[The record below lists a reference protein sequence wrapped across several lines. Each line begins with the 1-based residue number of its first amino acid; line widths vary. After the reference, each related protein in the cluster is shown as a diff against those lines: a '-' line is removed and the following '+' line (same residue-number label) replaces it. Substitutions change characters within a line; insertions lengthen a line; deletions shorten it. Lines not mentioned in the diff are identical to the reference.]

1 MVIKKTQLETIVR
14 VDRGTTIEQLLK
26 DLKVKEEKLCIF
38 INDNF
43 YRTLKLDHFLQRGD
57 LVKITPEL
65 TGGRGGGV
73 KLATTLIGI
82 GAVIATAGLGAG
94 AAGTLVGTKLAVAR
108 AGVLIGAQFL
118 IFGIQRIFGQRRQ
131 DDSVEASNTPSYG
144 LDAGSNRVRALEP
157 IPVVMGE
164 VVISPDISAKIYQE
178 PIDSEFITYTGL
190 GSSNNGVGG
199 WLDSTFDIDYT
210 TFLGAGIINIGG
222 QDFQYEHR
230 VISGT
235 PDVWDRRLPSLPD
248 PYRPTLPLAQSDP
261 MASGGDRINRTF
273 VWITNSLINDPAT
286 REKYVSWEDLI
297 DNGLGATFLDP
308 TVGTE
313 LQGIESYLFDDNF
326 FTSYPKIVRALKQIF
341 NYGFGDLVIDQN
353 KIGQTVAT
361 EYQEFNEYDNSET
374 TTDFPLAQV
383 EPNLLGTT
391 LGGAVYTI
399 EVNGNVY
406 SIEGGELVGT
416 DDPSLDDNWIVR
428 QSPDDV
434 FAIQVD
440 MRGRQLRRNPNV
452 VPTGAELLT
461 RQYDFE
467 YSDDGVTYTPFEYGV
482 DNFDLQAPRQL
493 ATFNEEYQNTLWVNN
508 LTPAKYWVR
517 CRKRE
522 PDETDINNICQMFVD
537 QIRFY
542 KSDINQ
548 TYECQNRKGVTV
560 EASAQINGTLDN
572 FSSRVRARCWVYDG
586 VSDYN
591 WGFSEN
597 PADWFLYF
605 ARGGFKNTSADG
617 SFVYPFSPT
626 TGWVNSADHPDNGEK
641 LFGAGITDAMIDF
654 PAIQEWWEYCDT
666 NNLTFNGVLT
676 TRKNAKTVLEEIARA
691 GRGSPNHTLGKLA
704 VIWEEPTQ
712 PVVAVF
718 TPDNI
723 LKDSFQISYINRK
736 VPDKV
741 ICEFIDKDQDYAQNE
756 VEADMPTVS
765 NIVDIAN
772 VQLWGTVYEDEA
784 QRTCNLIVSRNL
796 YNKRLITFKTD
807 AEGLIVS
814 RGDVISISHD
824 MTQWGYSGR
833 IKSMT
838 IFSGFITAIE
848 VDVEVDPLITEINV
862 RTPHN
867 QINQYDVTVS
877 GYWINIDPATPWA
890 VADAPQYLNPQ
901 GLENP
906 ASAYQNSWH
915 DDFIFLA
922 GFSDNGGKSC
932 RIKEINPINTNE
944 VEIVAI
950 DEELAYYAREFGG
963 AYVPPE
969 DYELIKSEVFNPA
982 VEFVDANTQRV
993 WFEKDGADAVSIL
1006 VQVNGAG
1013 YNPFISPTGATI
1025 FSNFVDF
1032 SYSTN
1037 DFVEVIISPVVVG
1050 VPFEIIDAN
1059 IEFTVP

>member
-1 MVIKKTQLETIVR
+1 MVIKKTDLETIVR
-14 VDRGTTIEQLLK
+14 VERGTTIDQLLK

-65 TGGRGGGV
+65 SGGRGGGV
-73 KLATTLIGI
+73 KIATTLIGI
-82 GAVIATAGLGAG
+82 GAIVASGGIGGGA
-94 AAGTLVGTKLAVAR
+94 LVGTKLAVAR
-108 AGVLIGAQFL
+108 AGILIGAQFL

-131 DDSVEASNTPSYG
+131 DDSIEASNTPNYG
-144 LDAGSNRVRALEP
+144 LDAGSNRARVLEP
-157 IPVVMGE
+157 LPIVMGE
-164 VVISPDISAKIYQE
+164 FRINPDISSKPYNE
-178 PIDSEFITYTGL
+178 GLDSENVVYGVFG
-190 GSSNNGVGG
+190 GSGVGA
-199 WLDSTFDIDYT
+199 WTDSSSTTDYT
-210 TFLGAGIINIGG
+210 NFLGTGSVTVGG
-222 QDFQYEHR
+222 QDFQFEHR
-230 VISGT
+230 VATGT
-235 PDVWDRRLPSLPD
+235 PDIWDRRLPSLSA
-248 PYRPTLPLAQSDP
+248 PYRSTLEEAQQVP
-261 MASGGDRINRTF
+261 MASDGDRVNLTY
-273 VWITNSLINDPAT
+273 VWITASFINPIAA
-286 REKYVSWEDLI
+286 REKYVAWGDLLA
-297 DNGLGATFLDP
+297 NGVGATFLDP
-308 TVGTE
+308 TSGTE
-313 LQGIESYLFDDNF
+313 LDVPESFLFDDDF
-326 FTSYPKIVRALKQIF
+326 FTAYPKITKGLKQIF
-341 NYGFGDLVIDQN
+341 NYGYGDLSIDQHR
-353 KIGQTVAT
+353 IGNTVAS
-361 EYQEFNEYDNSET
+361 EYIEYNGYFNTET
-374 TTDFPLAQV
+374 TTNFPLAQV
-383 EPNLLGTT
+383 QPNLLGTSHANPAWT
-391 LGGAVYTI
+391 TQ
-399 EVNGNVY
+399 VNGNVY
-406 SIEGGELVGT
+406 TVDGGELVGT
-416 DDPSLDDNWIVR
+416 DNPSANDNWIYR
-428 QSPDDV
+428 ESPDNV
-434 FAIQVD
+434 FCIQVD
-440 MRGRQLRRNPNV
+440 VSGTLLRRNPNV
-452 VPTGAELLT
+452 QPTGAELLQ
-461 RQYDFE
+461 RQFDFE
-467 YSDDGVTYTPFEYGV
+467 WSDDGSTWNT
-482 DNFDLQAPRQL
+482 FDQAVHNLSLDGTLSL
-493 ATFNEEYQNTLWVNN
+493 ATFSEKYENTYWQNN
-508 LTPAKYWVR
+508 LTPAKYFVR
-517 CRKRE
+517 CRKRD

-542 KSDINQ
+542 KSDSSQ
-548 TYECQNRKGVTV
+548 LYECQNRIGVSI
-560 EASAQINGTLDN
+560 EASAQLNGTLDT
-572 FSSRVRARCWVYDG
+572 FSSRVRARCWAYDG
-586 VSDYN
+586 VSGYT
-591 WGFSEN
+591 WSFSQN

-641 LFGAGITDAMIDF
+641 LFGAGISDADIDF
-654 PAIQEWWEYCDT
+654 DAIEEWWEYCDT

-676 TRKNAKTVLEEIARA
+676 TRKNAKDVLEEIARA

-723 LKDSFQISYINRK
+723 LKDSFEISYINQK
-736 VPDKV
+736 VPDKI
-741 ICEFIDKDQDYAQNE
+741 ICEFIDRSQDYAQNQ

-772 VQLWGTVYEDEA
+772 VQLWGTVFEDEA
-784 QRTCNLIVSRNL
+784 QRTCNLLVSRNL
-796 YNKRLITFKTD
+796 YNKRLITFRTD

-838 IFSGFITAIE
+838 LFGGVITAIE

-862 RTPHN
+862 RTPFN
-867 QINQYDVTVS
+867 EINQYNVTVS
-877 GYWINIDPATPWA
+877 GYWINIDGATPWA
-890 VADAPQYLNPQ
+890 EADAPRYLNPQ

-906 ASAYQNSWH
+906 ASAYPNSWH

-922 GFSDNGGKSC
+922 GFSDNGGKTC

-963 AYVPPE
+963 AYVPPP
-969 DYELIKSEVFNPA
+969 DYELIKSQVFNPG
-982 VEFVDANTQRV
+982 VEFIDVNTQRV
-993 WFEKDGADAVSIL
+993 WFEKDGCDAVSVM
-1006 VQVNGAG
+1006 VQVNGGG

-1050 VPFEIIDAN
+1050 VSSDIIHAN
-1059 IEFTVP
+1059 ISFMVP